1 MKCNTLHR
9 SVVVSCFL
17 LLIKVL
23 CLRRAAKTHDLMA
36 RGKMLDLLVCK
47 AESYSHFIRSNLAA
61 HAPPT
66 PETSPTQAK
75 KGGKRKGSSG
85 SASSSKARKTDESDY
100 ARNSDI
106 ISPALVGGE
115 LMKHQIEGLRWLA
128 SLWENGVSG
137 VLADEMGTADC

>member
-1 MKCNTLHR
+1 
-9 SVVVSCFL
+9 
-17 LLIKVL
+17 
-23 CLRRAAKTHDLMA
+23 MA

-61 HAPPT
+61 HAPSSPAESSAPT
-66 PETSPTQAK
+66 KT
-75 KGGKRKGSSG
+75 GGKRKGPSG
-85 SASSSKARKTDESDY
+85 AASSSKARKTEESDY

-106 ISPALVGGE
+106 ISPTLVGGE

-137 VLADEMGTADC
+137 VLADEMGENDPWFRVHSTAII